1 MWGRCLRVLEDLAAE
16 RARRE
21 ELTRRV
27 DAQQTTLA
35 FLCARINQLETERV
49 LLLRQLTNIDFPVP
63 RLDVTPTAAAPVPP
77 VDDPTTAL
85 AAISALGIFDD
96 DPRHAPAG
104 WHADGTVNYGGLP
117 IPTAVK

>member
-1 MWGRCLRVLEDLAAE
+1 MWKAGRDLAVE

-27 DAQQTTLA
+27 DAQQTTIT

-49 LLLRQLTNIDFPVP
+49 LLVRQLTNIDLPVP
-63 RLDVTPTAAAPVPP
+63 KLQITPTAHQAHAGGPLTGT
-77 VDDPTTAL
+77 DAL
-85 AAISALGIFDD
+85 EAIAALGIFED

-104 WHADGTVNYGGLP
+104 WHTDGSVNYGTVP
-117 IPTAVK
+117 VPSPAVK

>member
-1 MWGRCLRVLEDLAAE
+1 MWASRDLAVE

-27 DAQQTTLA
+27 DAQQTTIS

-49 LLLRQLTNIDFPVP
+49 LLLRQLTNIDLPTP
-63 RLDVTPTAAAPVPP
+63 TLHITPTAATNAGGPL
-77 VDDPTTAL
+77 TGSEAL
-85 AAISALGIFDD
+85 EAIAALGIFED

-104 WHADGTVNYGGLP
+104 WYPDGTVNYGRLP
-117 IPTAVK
+117 ATVK

>member
-1 MWGRCLRVLEDLAAE
+1 MWAGRELAVE

-27 DAQQTTLA
+27 DAQQTTIS

-49 LLLRQLTNIDFPVP
+49 LLLRQLTNIDIPTP
-63 RLDVTPTAAAPVPP
+63 RFQITPTAQPNAGGPLTGT
-77 VDDPTTAL
+77 DAL
-85 AAISALGIFDD
+85 EAIAALGIFED

-104 WHADGTVNYGGLP
+104 WHPDGSVNYGTAP
-117 IPTAVK
+117 AIPTGQVR